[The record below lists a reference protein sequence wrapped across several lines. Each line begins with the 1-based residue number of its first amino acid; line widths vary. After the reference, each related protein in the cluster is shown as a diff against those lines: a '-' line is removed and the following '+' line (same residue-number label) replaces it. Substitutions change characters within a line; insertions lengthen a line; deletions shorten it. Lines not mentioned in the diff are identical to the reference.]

1 MQAAQDSGKPSV
13 ISMSLGGGA
22 SRALDNAVTAA
33 VNSGVHV
40 VVAAGNE
47 SADANTSSPA
57 RAPAVITVGAS
68 DINDGVASFSNFG
81 RGVDIFAPGVQIAST
96 FIGSNTA
103 AQLLS
108 GTSMACPHVAGMV
121 ASILSSEGQM
131 TPAAM
136 SNRLKALGAQGVLK
150 KVPSGTTNLLAQ
162 LPGSQ

>member
-1 MQAAQDSGKPSV
+1 MQSAAASGKPSV
-13 ISMSLGGGA
+13 ISMSLGGGV

-33 VNSGVHV
+33 TNAGMHV

-68 DINDGVASFSNFG
+68 TIDDQVASFSNFG
-81 RGVDIFAPGVQIAST
+81 AGVDIFAPGQQIIST
-96 FIGSNTA
+96 FIGSTTA
-103 AQLLS
+103 RQILS

-131 TPAAM
+131 SPAAM
-136 SNRLKALGAQGVLK
+136 ATRLKGLGAQGALGA
-150 KVPSGTTNLLAQ
+150 VPRGTTNLLAQ
-162 LPGSQ
+162 LPQ